1 MRYHVRARLKEGRG
15 WALRQAI
22 EHRSF
27 GRGSVAGGEYLRN
40 MRQAR
45 LMPDESVEWVEV
57 CYCATPLEEERP
69 YWEAFFDLLI
79 VSDAHDR
86 RSCKHESGKEY
97 WACSDCTC
105 SRKLEDALERQ
116 GISFLLSV
124 MQEPRSTR

>member
-1 MRYHVRARLKEGRG
+1 MRYHVRARLKDGRG

-22 EHRSF
+22 ENRSL

-45 LMPDESVEWVEV
+45 LMPDGRVEWVEV

-69 YWEAFFDLLI
+69 YWEAFFDLLD

-86 RSCKHESGKEY
+86 RACKHESGREH

-105 SRKLEDALERQ
+105 SQKLEKALEQQ
-116 GISFLLSV
+116 GSSFLSSV
-124 MQEPRSTR
+124 MQEPSPTR